1 MLKNF
6 LFLISAAIAL
16 QACGGKEVEFEVDP
30 GLNFEADLDLICES
44 HSFNYHD
51 FKVKSIHY
59 GARLE
64 QVEVQLATLKEEY
77 STDDACIPFSVVVTN
92 KGEAPLYLTDEQL
105 VQLNDNSVGFYGQ
118 GSRLFKETLVP
129 VADDP
134 ILHGEPW
141 LPGVQ
146 LEFAAFVTSDRIKL
160 YTPSYLTGKI
170 KIWNASFQGPSPLLG
185 VTSVEANVTVYP
197 DQVSGGEIELV
208 VRFNDGVNLSQA
220 EAIID
225 ASGSAIKSTI
235 SFDFIPAMLVVIP
248 PNKSIEEMINYF
260 ELDPLVKYA
269 ARNDD
274 VMLERF

>member
-1 MLKNF
+1 MLKNI
-6 LFLISAAIAL
+6 LFIFSVVIAL
-16 QACGGKEVEFEVDP
+16 QACGGKEVEFE
-30 GLNFEADLDLICES
+30 ADLDLICES
-44 HSFNYHD
+44 QSFNYHD

-59 GARLE
+59 GTRLE
-64 QVEVQLATLKEEY
+64 QVEVLLATFKEEY
-77 STDDACIPFSVVVTN
+77 STDDACIPISVVVTN
-92 KGEAPLYLTDEQL
+92 KSETPLYLTDEQL

-118 GSRLFKETLVP
+118 GARLFKETLVP
-129 VADDP
+129 VADHP

-141 LPGVQ
+141 LPGAQ
-146 LEFAAFVTSDRIKL
+146 LEFAAFVTLDRIKL
-160 YTPSYLTGKI
+160 YTPSYLTGTI

-185 VTSVEANVTVYP
+185 VTSVKANVTVYP
-197 DQVSGGEIELV
+197 DQVSGGEVELV
-208 VRFNDGVNLSQA
+208 VRFNDGVDLSQA

-235 SFDFIPAMLVVIP
+235 NFDLIPTMLVVIP
-248 PNKSIEEMINYF
+248 PNKSIEEMIDYF